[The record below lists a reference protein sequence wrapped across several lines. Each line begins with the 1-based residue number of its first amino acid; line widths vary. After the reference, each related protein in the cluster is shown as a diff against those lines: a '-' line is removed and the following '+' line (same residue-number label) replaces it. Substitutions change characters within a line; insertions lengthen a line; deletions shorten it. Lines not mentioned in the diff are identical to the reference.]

1 MSLAGIIGFWREWPE
16 SNTGRR
22 CMAQCEAVDKRL
34 GERLT
39 CIWPSLPYMGFGV
52 WCAWAALAYSGSTW
66 LSDVEV
72 NGSWLSS
79 MFIVSTLSFA
89 VVCLLAPFRL
99 PFAKRLLGSSR
110 ALVASG
116 TVTAAGALL
125 IILAGPYYLGM
136 PPLFWIGA
144 VLSGLGTA
152 VLGLKCGELYGFM
165 TPRKSLLY
173 SAVSQLLAAF
183 VYFMAIGAPRWAL
196 IPGGPSFCGSAVF
209 VGLPLLTAALLS
221 MPARLTDRSFLAD
234 SPDGSNGS
242 SRPGLKK
249 GVCAENLRMLPHAF
263 WKMVAVVVLFS
274 FLASMVR
281 ASTVNGNA
289 LPITLEGNNLL
300 QLVRFAVMLLFV
312 YLAIDERADR
322 FDFGK
327 LYTLLI
333 VAMVV
338 AIALLPIFE
347 DSADGW
353 SILVYSI
360 SSIFEFIV
368 WCLLAFIVF
377 QKRISPLIVYG
388 FGRGALMLGC
398 GLGWWFGVW
407 CLPAVIVAVGPT
419 AFFLVCA
426 GAVLVL
432 VAALFSERDFNR
444 LFSSVSETELTLG
457 NLMEEGLVEEKK
469 DGKRGRFGNAL
480 DALTKRFGLSV
491 REAEVMRYL
500 AMGRGSEYIA
510 EELSVSLNTART
522 HTHNVYVKLGIH
534 SRQELIDLM
543 DGEMRR
549 A

>member
-1 MSLAGIIGFWREWPE
+1 MDRAGIIGFRREWPGLK
-16 SNTGRR
+16 TGRR
-22 CMAQCEAVDKRL
+22 YMAQREAMDKRL
-34 GERLT
+34 GGRLT
-39 CIWPSLPYMGFGV
+39 RIWPSLPYMGFGV

-72 NGSWLSS
+72 NGFWLSS
-79 MFIVSTLSFA
+79 MFIVSTLSFG
-89 VVCLLAPFRL
+89 VVCVLAPFRL
-99 PFAKRLLGSSR
+99 SFAKRLLGSSR
-110 ALVASG
+110 VLIASG
-116 TVTAAGALL
+116 AVTAAGALL
-125 IILAGPYYLGM
+125 IILAGPYYLG
-136 PPLFWIGA
+136 LHVFFWIGS

-196 IPGGPSFCGSAVF
+196 IPGGPSFCGSIVF
-209 VGLPLLTAALLS
+209 IGLPLLTAALLS
-221 MPARLTDRSFLAD
+221 MPARLADRSFLAE
-234 SPDGSNGS
+234 SSDGGNDS
-242 SRPGLKK
+242 SRPGLMK

-281 ASTVNGNA
+281 ASVVNANA
-289 LPITLEGNNLL
+289 LPITLEGNDVL
-300 QLVRFAVMLLFV
+300 QLLRFAVMLLFV

-327 LYTLLI
+327 LYSLLI

-347 DSADGW
+347 GSADGW
-353 SILVYSI
+353 SILVYFI
-360 SSIFEFIV
+360 SSVFEFIV

-398 GLGWWFGVW
+398 GLGWLFGVS
-407 CLPAVIVAVGPT
+407 CLPVVVASVGPT

-426 GAVLVL
+426 GTVLVL
-432 VAALFSERDFNR
+432 VSALFSERDFNR
-444 LFSSVSETELTLG
+444 LFSSVSETALTLG
-457 NLMEEGLVEEKK
+457 NLMEEGLGEEKK
-469 DGKRGRFGNAL
+469 DGKRGRFGSAL
-480 DALTKRFGLSV
+480 DALAKRYGLSA
-491 REAEVMRYL
+491 REAEVMRFL
-500 AMGRGSEYIA
+500 AMGRGSDYIA

-549 A
+549 P